1 MGQLVFAQQGEQLL
15 QRQLLG
21 LAYPA
26 ERLQRLQR
34 QHGIADFDVVQPV
47 AAKQLALAH
56 DHAHHQ
62 GLSWRLQLVEGL
74 DERQL
79 LFIEQ
84 VLVALFY
91 PQQHLAEIVQVVE
104 RVVDGMSDHKYRVR
118 RLEQILVIHTD

>member
-1 MGQLVFAQQGEQLL
+1 MNA
-15 QRQLLG
+15 R
-21 LAYPA
+21 
-26 ERLQRLQR
+26 
-34 QHGIADFDVVQPV
+34 
-47 AAKQLALAH
+47 
-56 DHAHHQ
+56 
-62 GLSWRLQLVEGL
+62 
-74 DERQL
+74 L